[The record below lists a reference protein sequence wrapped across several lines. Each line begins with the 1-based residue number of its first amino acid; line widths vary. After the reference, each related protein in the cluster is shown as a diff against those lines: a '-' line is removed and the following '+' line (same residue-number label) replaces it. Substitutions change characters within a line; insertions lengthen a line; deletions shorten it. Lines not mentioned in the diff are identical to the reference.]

1 MWEGGDRRVKIEW
14 NKKYATIAL
23 YAFIVIFCVV
33 FCVFLFLD
41 FNAFGRYI
49 SKILSVFNPVFY
61 GILITYLLSPFVNF
75 YERTILKGLDQKG
88 LYRLKRTLSVL
99 CTLLIVIVVAV
110 LFVWRIIPQVFRG
123 YADLQNRSGLYFE
136 TVKEWLLGLSAGD
149 SVLTGYINKIME
161 YAVELLD
168 KIYTGLNTI
177 IPDVAS
183 VAGTAVGI
191 IKDFFLGVI
200 LAVYFLLVKERL
212 IAQIK
217 KIGYALF
224 SKKRYVAL
232 AKGANLANK
241 NFGGFIKG
249 QLADALIIGTICFI
263 CTSIIG
269 IPYYPLVSVL
279 VGVACIVPVFGIL
292 IGTIVGA
299 LIILLADPIQVIWF
313 VLFMVILHFVN
324 KRMLR
329 SKIIRSGVEAS
340 SVFMFTA
347 IIVMTGLLGFWG
359 LIIGVPVFA
368 ILYAVI
374 YSAVDRRLAQKG
386 LATDTYSYYTTD
398 AGRELHME
406 EEIRKALRKGTKH
419 LGGKSDNRPVFTEE
433 VPCITDE
440 DMVAYEK
447 SKSETGTPET
457 DGSET
462 DDGSK
467 QKPANVGDSAKK

>member
-1 MWEGGDRRVKIEW
+1 MREGGDRRVKIEW

-41 FNAFGRYI
+41 FNTFGRYV

-75 YERTILKGLDQKG
+75 YERTILKGLDRKG

-99 CTLLIVIVVAV
+99 CTLLIVIIAAV
-110 LFVWRIIPQVFRG
+110 LFVLRIIPQVFRG
-123 YADLQNRSGLYFE
+123 YADLQNMSGLYLE

-149 SVLTGYINKIME
+149 SVLAGYIDKITE

-200 LAVYFLLVKERL
+200 LAVYFLFVKERL

-217 KIGYALF
+217 KAGYALF
-224 SKKRYVAL
+224 SKKRYAAL

-249 QLADALIIGTICFI
+249 QLADALIIGAVCFL

-279 VGVACIVPVFGIL
+279 VGVACIVPVFGML
-292 IGTIVGA
+292 IGTVVGA

-324 KRMLR
+324 KRMIR
-329 SKIIRSGVEAS
+329 PKIIRSGVEAS

-347 IIVMTGLLGFWG
+347 IIIMTGLLGFWG

-368 ILYAVI
+368 ILYTVM
-374 YSAVDRRLAQKG
+374 YSAVDRRLAKKG
-386 LATDTYSYYTTD
+386 LETDTYAYYATD

-406 EEIRKALRKGTKH
+406 EEVRKARRKENKH
-419 LGGKSDNRPVFTEE
+419 FKEESDDSQVFTEE
-433 VPCITDE
+433 VPPITDE
-440 DMVAYEK
+440 DIAAYEK
-447 SKSETGTPET
+447 SKSDADTSDMDE
-457 DGSET
+457 SET
-462 DDGSK
+462 DADEG
-467 QKPANVGDSAKK
+467 QEPANVGESAKK